1 MRKWSQVVQRHH
13 TICKNDHKNRN
24 GNRNNAMHYDYQDY
38 SPTERVASSN
48 RNNFIPA
55 KSRTNKKQESSCST
69 KETLATLRP
78 PCKFRPSHQPSITQ
92 QREKERKRGTREGE
106 MRRRRRGNRTEE
118 RLVTRGQG
126 KTRCDDLCFE
136 FARGGNMAGC
146 TQPNQLNH
154 MFVLEIILATS
165 GIV

>member
-1 MRKWSQVVQRHH
+1 MRKWFQGVQRHH
-13 TICKNDHKNRN
+13 TICKNDYRNR
-24 GNRNNAMHYDYQDY
+24 NRNNTMHYNYHDY
-38 SPTERVASSN
+38 SLTERVASSN

-92 QREKERKRGTREGE
+92 QREKERKRG
-106 MRRRRRGNRTEE
+106 NRTEE
-118 RLVTRGQG
+118 RLITRGQG

-136 FARGGNMAGC
+136 FARGGHMAGC
-146 TQPNQLNH
+146 TQPNQFNH
-154 MFVLEIILATS
+154 MFVLEIILATRR
-165 GIV
+165 IV